1 MYGDIT
7 RDTFDRR
14 KHYARVLHQQ
24 GRVGLDADPNEQTAI
39 LLHYLR
45 SLARDLVGPAW
56 GPKEHLGFEI
66 TAGAGGDFNIGV
78 GHYYV
83 DGILC
88 ECDEPCTY
96 RTQPH
101 YPWRAPGPG
110 EQDPTG
116 LPCLFYLDVWERPV
130 TYIGDDRIR
139 EAALNGPDTAT
150 RTQVVWQVRTRQ
162 LEAGT
167 KCADMKPA
175 WKDQEGLLKQTSL
188 RGQLSASVADGETS
202 TDPCTI
208 SPKSAYRGLENQLY
222 RVEIHRPGKEGVATF
237 MYSRDNGSVCFPLIS
252 LAGGE
257 AEVESLGRDD
267 RHRLRIGDWVEV
279 VYDEVVL
286 RGEPT
291 ALAQVIQL
299 DESAGRVTLAPPDGT
314 ALPVYP
320 MRDPMTPPGD
330 AVHHPFLRRWDQ
342 RERQRGKG
350 SLPKW
355 AADDGALVL
364 MEGVPLPLEDG
375 VLVTF
380 SKPAPADPAHHYQ
393 SGDHWLIPARVA
405 TADVEWPRTEKG
417 VAIPQAPHG
426 IKHHYAPLAVLPLA
440 PAGLESCRTPV

>member
-1 MYGDIT
+1 
-7 RDTFDRR
+7 
-14 KHYARVLHQQ
+14 
-24 GRVGLDADPNEQTAI
+24 
-39 LLHYLR
+39 
-45 SLARDLVGPAW
+45 
-56 GPKEHLGFEI
+56 
-66 TAGAGGDFNIGV
+66 
-78 GHYYV
+78 
-83 DGILC
+83 
-88 ECDEPCTY
+88 
-96 RTQPH
+96 
-101 YPWRAPGPG
+101 
-110 EQDPTG
+110 
-116 LPCLFYLDVWERPV
+116 
-130 TYIGDDRIR
+130 
-139 EAALNGPDTAT
+139 
-150 RTQVVWQVRTRQ
+150 
-162 LEAGT
+162 
-167 KCADMKPA
+167 
-175 WKDQEGLLKQTSL
+175 LKQTSL

-417 VAIPQAPHG
+417 VAIPQAPNG